1 MNVKYKNILL
11 FIIIVSLAGSAAIAQ
26 KSGEI
31 FLKHSNELEVVLENG
46 RYITYV
52 IGDVLFETE
61 SGTIRCDSA
70 IWDKGKTIRLRGNI
84 FYEDDKFSIRADSLL
99 YNLKDKTAD
108 AFGQRVELWSFEDSL
123 LAVGTQAM
131 LDRDNDSMYM
141 ENRPTLYFNYPDTAS
156 MIEVTADRIDFSSSS
171 KKAVAV
177 GNVEILSDDFRATA
191 GSAVFD
197 PDNYS
202 L

>member
-1 MNVKYKNILL
+1 M
-11 FIIIVSLAGSAAIAQ
+11 
-26 KSGEI
+26 
-31 FLKHSNELEVVLENG
+31 
-46 RYITYV
+46 
-52 IGDVLFETE
+52 
-61 SGTIRCDSA
+61 
-70 IWDKGKTIRLRGNI
+70 
-84 FYEDDKFSIRADSLL
+84 